1 MAKFSLCKD
10 EDIYA
15 ISRKDDK
22 LLIILR
28 HEKLTFSYGDS
39 ACYSYFS
46 SILDNA

>member
-28 HEKLTFSYGDS
+28 HEKHSFSKHFLVETY
-39 ACYSYFS
+39 
-46 SILDNA
+46 ILK